1 MPFEVTLLGSAAGR
15 GAEEKDFHACF
26 ESRLI
31 GAGRSREWFAL
42 SDDDVRALL
51 TWDLDE
57 CRALAKDE
65 CHKPWKAAD
74 LWKLAPE
81 TAAASVGAERL
92 RDVARHLARL
102 QRDAMQQRWHRQHYV
117 SRKTLAYELK
127 HQLGYQRV
135 NDAEDVL
142 DAIDAMMSALAG
154 ERVSLLPVEA
164 GCDGELSAMLVHIA
178 DMAAAIQ
185 GRTSC
190 LRPEHWSE
198 RPRWRHAT
206 QLTQL
211 DRVLD
216 LAGELERAALSSL
229 ESMADAA
236 E

>member
-57 CRALAKDE
+57 CRTLAKDE

-74 LWKLAPE
+74 LWKLVPE
-81 TAAASVGAERL
+81 TAAASAAAEYL
-92 RDVARHLARL
+92 RDAARHLARL
-102 QRDAMQQRWHRQHYV
+102 RRDATQQRWHRQHYV

-164 GCDGELSAMLVHIA
+164 GYDGELGAMLVHIA

-190 LRPEHWSE
+190 LKSEHWSE
-198 RPRWRHAT
+198 RPRWR
-206 QLTQL
+206 QL

-216 LAGELERAALSSL
+216 LADELERAALSSL